1 MHKFAADLDLI
12 TTIDHYDEIKD
23 ELEHVGAWTDK
34 NNLLLN
40 KSKTREMIIC
50 KGKPVILPPPTVGI
64 ERVTSMKKLGVTIQ
78 SNLSMKDHVDK
89 LMAKSSN
96 MIYAM
101 NILRNHGMQGKELQ
115 QIFNSKILSRIM
127 YALPAWYGMA
137 SKEDI
142 KRINAFLNRSKKFGL
157 YPEDGKSFQ
166 ELCDE
171 ADQKPF
177 RKVQTNEQHV
187 MHKFIPETKNSI
199 YELSLRKHNF
209 ILPDKDDRNFIN
221 RLLYENK

>member
-1 MHKFAADLDLI
+1 MMM
-12 TTIDHYDEIKD
+12 
-23 ELEHVGAWTDK
+23 
-34 NNLLLN
+34 
-40 KSKTREMIIC
+40 TREMIIC
-50 KGKPVILPPPTVGI
+50 KRRPVILPPPTVGI

-101 NILRNHGMQGKELQ
+101 NILRNHGMQGRELQ
-115 QIFNSKILSRIM
+115 QVYNSKILSRIM
-127 YALPAWYGMA
+127 YAKPAWYGMA

-166 ELCDE
+166 ELCDD
-171 ADQKPF
+171 ADQKLF
-177 RKVQTNEQHV
+177 RKVQTNKQHV
-187 MHKFIPETKNSI
+187 MHKFVPETKNSK
-199 YELSLRKHNF
+199 YELRKRKHNF
-209 ILPDKDDRNFIN
+209 KLPDKDDRNFIN